1 MPCLSSLLSLACFRS
16 GSFFGGPQAHVS
28 SGRPLLSLGGPGRY
42 RFWEVLGGVHTR
54 GGYSRSPLVPTR
66 GIANHVTMMA
76 YGHHGLPPWWVHRE
90 ACCSVQRG
98 LDSGV
103 RLIEDLSFF
112 LKKKKHRKFHKI
124 HLEVAEVNIL
134 FSEYIFKWGTRG
146 SSSK

>member
-16 GSFFGGPQAHVS
+16 GSFSGGPQAHVS

-76 YGHHGLPPWWVHRE
+76 NGHHGLPPWWVHIE

-98 LDSGV
+98 SDSGV
-103 RLIEDLSFF
+103 RLIEDLFFF
-112 LKKKKHRKFHKI
+112 LFFFKKKETQEISQNSLRDSRVTYPHQEI
-124 HLEVAEVNIL
+124 YAQM
-134 FSEYIFKWGTRG
+134 G
-146 SSSK
+146 